1 MPVRNKKNFGF
12 TLIEL
17 LVTIGVFS
25 MLVVAFISVAAA
37 LSRSVK
43 AAREKTVLSSLASQ
57 YLEIVRNLPYSQVG
71 TVHGVPAGSLP
82 DFAAP
87 YVATINGTTYQ
98 IYYEVTWVDDPADG
112 TALAGTDS
120 VPTDYKQVKMDILNT
135 TTSQVT
141 NFVTTVVPQGLEGAN
156 NSGTLWIKVLNAVG
170 QPVPDAQISIVGV
183 SNGVNLM
190 AKSDS
195 TGQWIQYGLPPGVNA
210 YHIAAAKAGYS
221 TDQTYPIT
229 ALNPNPVNPDVTINV
244 GQVTQDTFAIDL
256 LSNLSIRTVDQYCN
270 AISGVP
276 VNVVGAKLIG
286 TSPNIP
292 KFSQMFTSGPAA
304 YPPGQINL
312 NNIEWDTYTPSL
324 ASGSIYTLVG
334 TSPVQDI
341 NVLPNTSETFTMYLS
356 TTSTTNT
363 LLVIVK
369 DASSG
374 APLEGVSLELI
385 KGGSLPQDYFG
396 TSGGSVWAQTDWS
409 GGSGFADWNPALPS
423 TYYAA
428 VGNIY
433 VNTSNGSN
441 DVELAKVGNRYPTNA
456 TSTLESSAFDS
467 GSSSTQYTTLSWQ
480 PTSQAPNT
488 FLGFQLA
495 SNNDDLTWNY
505 VGPDGTAN
513 TYYTVPGTNIN
524 PVHNNNRYVRYK
536 AYFETADNQ
545 KTPVLSSVLVNFVS
559 GCFAPG
565 QFFFDNLTPSSGNAY
580 SITASLPGYQ
590 TQTING
596 IMIGGQQTIEI
607 LLSP

>member
-1 MPVRNKKNFGF
+1 M
-12 TLIEL
+12 
-17 LVTIGVFS
+17 
-25 MLVVAFISVAAA
+25 
-37 LSRSVK
+37 
-43 AAREKTVLSSLASQ
+43 
-57 YLEIVRNLPYSQVG
+57 
-71 TVHGVPAGSLP
+71 
-82 DFAAP
+82 
-87 YVATINGTTYQ
+87 
-98 IYYEVTWVDDPADG
+98 
-112 TALAGTDS
+112 
-120 VPTDYKQVKMDILNT
+120 
-135 TTSQVT
+135 
-141 NFVTTVVPQGLEGAN
+141 
-156 NSGTLWIKVLNAVG
+156 
-170 QPVPDAQISIVGV
+170 
-183 SNGVNLM
+183 
-190 AKSDS
+190 
-195 TGQWIQYGLPPGVNA
+195 
-210 YHIAAAKAGYS
+210 
-221 TDQTYPIT
+221 
-229 ALNPNPVNPDVTINV
+229 
-244 GQVTQDTFAIDL
+244 
-256 LSNLSIRTVDQYCN
+256 
-270 AISGVP
+270 
-276 VNVVGAKLIG
+276 
-286 TSPNIP
+286 
-292 KFSQMFTSGPAA
+292 
-304 YPPGQINL
+304 
-312 NNIEWDTYTPSL
+312 
-324 ASGSIYTLVG
+324 
-334 TSPVQDI
+334 
-341 NVLPNTSETFTMYLS
+341 
-356 TTSTTNT
+356 
-363 LLVIVK
+363 
-369 DASSG
+369 
-374 APLEGVSLELI
+374 
-385 KGGSLPQDYFG
+385 
-396 TSGGSVWAQTDWS
+396 WAQTDWS

-545 KTPVLSSVLVNFVS
+545 KTPVLSSILVNFVS

-596 IMIGGQQTIEI
+596 IMMGGQQTIEI